1 MTATTT
7 GTSGPVLVTPRAV
20 ERMSVVT
27 LLRMLVSVAHSTAMQ
42 RIRRNG
48 LFFYALVWTGPAVF
62 GTLLVIFIYRDSPAL
77 RDYAIIGGVGVALL
91 FGMQYN
97 AGQILDE
104 QRLEGT
110 LGNLFA
116 SPGPR
121 YAWLAGFQVYAVVE
135 SLVAAALT
143 VSIGAGIFGLTVDV
157 DPMTLFVVLVLL
169 LMSMWGFSMLV
180 GAVGLALR
188 DANQLSNLLSPITT
202 LFAGTMYPVDL
213 MPDWVRIPAHCLPFS
228 YGMDALVLA
237 VTAKASLADVA
248 EDLLPLLGFA
258 VVLPFIGMAAF
269 RAVERRVRLEG
280 ALDLV

>member
-1 MTATTT
+1 MSATTA
-7 GTSGPVLVTPRAV
+7 GRAPQQTSPRAV
-20 ERMSVVT
+20 PRMGAAT
-27 LLRMLVSVAHSTAMQ
+27 LLRMMGSVARSTAMQ

-48 LFFYALVWTGPAVF
+48 IFFYALVWTGPAVF
-62 GTLLVIFIYRDSPAL
+62 GTLLVIFIYRDNPAL
-77 RDYAIIGGVGVALL
+77 RDYAIIGGIGVALL

-121 YAWLAGFQVYAVVE
+121 YAWLAGFQLYAVAE

-143 VSIGAGIFGLTVDV
+143 VAIGASIFGLTVDV
-157 DPMTLFVVLVLL
+157 DPMTLVVVLALL
-169 LMSMWGFSMLV
+169 LLSMWGFSMLV

-213 MPDWVRIPAHCLPFS
+213 MPDWVRIPAHFLPFS
-228 YGMDALVLA
+228 YGMDALVRA
-237 VTAKASLADVA
+237 VTLHASLADVID
-248 EDLLPLLGFA
+248 DLLPLLGFA
-258 VVLPFIGMAAF
+258 IVLPLIGMAAF
-269 RAVERRVRLEG
+269 RGVERRVRVEG